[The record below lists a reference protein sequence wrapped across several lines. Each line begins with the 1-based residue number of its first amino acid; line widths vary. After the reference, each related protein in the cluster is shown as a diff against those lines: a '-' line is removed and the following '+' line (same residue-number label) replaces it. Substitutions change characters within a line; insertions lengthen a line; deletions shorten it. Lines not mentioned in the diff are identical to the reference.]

1 MADKLITVASK
12 VPKETYD
19 RLRWLAYMSDTTV
32 SAILAG
38 YIAAAMEKEDFSRY
52 QPPDQ

>member
-1 MADKLITVASK
+1 MDDKTVTVASK
-12 VPKETYD
+12 VPKDIYN
-19 RLRWLAYMSDTTV
+19 RLRWLAYMGDTTV

-38 YIAAAMEKEDFSRY
+38 YIAAGMEKEDFSRY